1 MDQPCLANGWTARAG
16 AACKAFSGFGRPG
29 ATDVKTALVTDLHA
43 NREAVEAVMAHARE
57 QGAQQWAFLG
67 DFVGYGADPAW
78 VIDLVREHTAQ
89 GAVVVQGNHDL
100 ATVLGTNPMMRIEAR
115 AVIEWTRAQL
125 DESQLEFLR
134 TLPMS
139 QRRDDRLHVH
149 ANAYA
154 PDQWEYLL
162 NANLA
167 LRSMLATECRYT
179 FCGHL
184 HEQRLFHAGDTGRA
198 GEYVPKPGAPI
209 MLRADRRWLVIPGST
224 GQPRDGN
231 PAAAYAVFDDAE
243 NSITY
248 HRVAYDHVLAADKIR
263 AAGLPLRLAARLLTG
278 H

>member
-1 MDQPCLANGWTARAG
+1 M
-16 AACKAFSGFGRPG
+16 
-29 ATDVKTALVTDLHA
+29 KTALVTDLHA
-43 NREAVEAVMAHARE
+43 NREAIEAVIAHARD

-67 DFVGYGADPAW
+67 DFVGYGADPSW
-78 VIDLVREHTAQ
+78 VVDLIREHAAG
-89 GAVVVQGNHDL
+89 GAVAVQGNHDL
-100 ATVLGTNPMMRIEAR
+100 ATVLGANPMMRIEAR

-134 TLPMS
+134 TLPLS
-139 QRRDDRLHVH
+139 QRRDDHLYVH

-154 PDQWEYLL
+154 PDQWEYLI

-184 HEQRLFHAGDTGRA
+184 HEQRLFHAGAAGRA
-198 GEYVPKPGAPI
+198 GEYAPKPGAPI
-209 MLRADRRWLVIPGST
+209 LLRDDRQWLVIPGSS

-231 PAAAYAVFDDAE
+231 PAAAYAVFDRAE

-248 HRVAYDHVLAADKIR
+248 HRVPYDHATAADKIR

>member
-1 MDQPCLANGWTARAG
+1 M
-16 AACKAFSGFGRPG
+16 
-29 ATDVKTALVTDLHA
+29 KTALVTDLHA

-78 VIDLVREHTAQ
+78 VIDLVRDHTAQ

-198 GEYVPKPGAPI
+198 GEYVPRPGAPI
-209 MLRADRRWLVIPGST
+209 MLRADRRWLVIPGSA

-248 HRVAYDHVLAADKIR
+248 HRVTYDHVLAADKIR

>member
-1 MDQPCLANGWTARAG
+1 
-16 AACKAFSGFGRPG
+16 
-29 ATDVKTALVTDLHA
+29 VKTAVVTDLHA
-43 NREAVEAVMAHARE
+43 NREAVETVMAHARE

-78 VIDLVREHTAQ
+78 VVDVVRELASQ

-100 ATVLGTNPMMRIEAR
+100 ATVLGANPMMRIEAR
-115 AVIEWTRAQL
+115 TVIEWTRARL

-134 TLPMS
+134 ALPYS
-139 QRRDDRLHVH
+139 QRRDGCLFVH

-154 PDQWEYLL
+154 PDQWDYLL

-184 HEQRLFHAGDTGRA
+184 HEQRLFHAGQTGRA
-198 GEYVPKPGAPI
+198 GEFVPRPGAPI
-209 MLRADRRWLVIPGST
+209 KLRPDRQWLVIPGSA

-231 PAAAYAVFDDAE
+231 PAAAYAMFDDADVSVTRWWI
-243 NSITY
+243 SIGGISRTPEGGSG
-248 HRVAYDHVLAADKIR
+248 RPVQ
-263 AAGLPLRLAARLLTG
+263 G
-278 H
+278 

>member
-1 MDQPCLANGWTARAG
+1 L
-16 AACKAFSGFGRPG
+16 
-29 ATDVKTALVTDLHA
+29 KTALITDLHA
-43 NREAVEAVMAHARE
+43 NREAVEAVVAHARD

-78 VIDLVREHTAQ
+78 VIDLVREHAAQ
-89 GAVVVQGNHDL
+89 GAVVIQGNHDL
-100 ATVLGTNPMMRIEAR
+100 ATVLGANAMMRIEAR
-115 AVIEWTRAQL
+115 TVIEWTRAQL
-125 DESQLEFLR
+125 DESRLEFLR
-134 TLPMS
+134 TLPLRQ
-139 QRRDDRLHVH
+139 QRDGCLFVH

-162 NANLA
+162 NANMA

-209 MLRADRRWLVIPGST
+209 MLRDDRQWLVIPGST

-243 NSITY
+243 ASITY
-248 HRVAYDHVLAADKIR
+248 HRVPYDHALAADKIR
-263 AAGLPLRLAARLLTG
+263 GAGLPLRLAARLQTG

>member
-1 MDQPCLANGWTARAG
+1 
-16 AACKAFSGFGRPG
+16 
-29 ATDVKTALVTDLHA
+29 VKTAVVTDLHA
-43 NREAVEAVMAHARE
+43 NREAVETVMAHARE
-57 QGAQQWAFLG
+57 QGAQQWALLG

-78 VIDLVREHTAQ
+78 VVDLVRELASQ

-100 ATVLGTNPMMRIEAR
+100 ATVLGANPMMRIEAR
-115 AVIEWTRAQL
+115 TVIEWTRARL

-134 TLPMS
+134 ALPFS
-139 QRRDDRLHVH
+139 QRRDGCLFVH

-154 PDQWEYLL
+154 PDQWDYLL

-209 MLRADRRWLVIPGST
+209 LLRADRQWLVIPGSA

-231 PAAAYAVFDDAE
+231 PAAAYAIFDDAE

-248 HRVAYDHVLAADKIR
+248 HRVAYDHVQAADKIR
-263 AAGLPLRLAARLLTG
+263 AAGLPLRLAARLQTG

>member
-1 MDQPCLANGWTARAG
+1 M
-16 AACKAFSGFGRPG
+16 
-29 ATDVKTALVTDLHA
+29 KTALVTDLHA
-43 NREAVEAVMAHARE
+43 NREAVETVMTHARE
-57 QGAQQWAFLG
+57 QGAQAWAFLG

-78 VIDLVREHTAQ
+78 VVDLVREHVAQ
-89 GAVVVQGNHDL
+89 GAVAVQGNHDL

-139 QRRDDRLHVH
+139 RRRDDRLYVH

-184 HEQRLFHAGDTGRA
+184 HEQRLFHAGETGRA
-198 GEYVPKPGAPI
+198 GEYIPRPGAPI
-209 MLRADRRWLVIPGST
+209 MLRNDRRWLVIPGSA

-231 PAAAYAVFDDAE
+231 PAAAYALFDDAE

-248 HRVAYDHVLAADKIR
+248 HRVAYDHALAADKIR
-263 AAGLPLRLAARLLTG
+263 GAGLPLRLAARLLTG

>member
-1 MDQPCLANGWTARAG
+1 
-16 AACKAFSGFGRPG
+16 
-29 ATDVKTALVTDLHA
+29 VKTALITDLHA
-43 NREAVEAVMAHARE
+43 NREAVESVMAHASE

-78 VIDLVREHTAQ
+78 VIDLVRDHVAR

-100 ATVLGTNPMMRIEAR
+100 ATVLGANPMMRIEAR

-125 DESQLEFLR
+125 DASQLEFLR

-139 QRRDDRLHVH
+139 ERRENRLYVH

-184 HEQRLFHAGDTGRA
+184 HEQRLFHAGETGRA
-198 GEYVPKPGAPI
+198 GEYVPRPGAPI
-209 MLRADRRWLVIPGST
+209 MLRNDRRWLDGPAARRQPGSRVRCVRRC
-224 GQPRDGN
+224 GEQHHVPPCRVRPRVGRRQDPWRR
-231 PAAAYAVFDDAE
+231 PAAAAGGAAVDRAL
-243 NSITY
+243 
-248 HRVAYDHVLAADKIR
+248 RPQAQLAQ
-263 AAGLPLRLAARLLTG
+263 
-278 H
+278 

>member
-1 MDQPCLANGWTARAG
+1 
-16 AACKAFSGFGRPG
+16 
-29 ATDVKTALVTDLHA
+29 VKIALVTDLHA
-43 NREAVEAVMAHARE
+43 NREAVEAVMAHARDQGVE
-57 QGAQQWAFLG
+57 QWVFLG

-100 ATVLGTNPMMRIEAR
+100 ATVLGANPMMRIEAR

-125 DESQLEFLR
+125 DESQIEFLR
-134 TLPMS
+134 TLPLR
-139 QRRDDRLHVH
+139 QQRDDQLYVH

-154 PDQWEYLL
+154 PDQWEYLI

-167 LRSMLATECRYT
+167 LRSMLATGCRYT

-184 HEQRLFHAGDTGRA
+184 HEQRLFHAGETGRA
-198 GEYVPKPGAPI
+198 GEYVPRPGAPI
-209 MLRADRRWLVIPGST
+209 MLRNDRRWLVIPGST

-231 PAAAYAVFDDAE
+231 PAAAYAMFDDAE
-243 NSITY
+243 TSITY
-248 HRVAYDHVLAADKIR
+248 HRVPYNHALAADKIR
-263 AAGLPLRLAARLLTG
+263 PAGLPLRLAARLLTG

>member
-1 MDQPCLANGWTARAG
+1 
-16 AACKAFSGFGRPG
+16 
-29 ATDVKTALVTDLHA
+29 VKTAVVTDLHA
-43 NREAVEAVMAHARE
+43 NREAVETVMAHARE
-57 QGAQQWAFLG
+57 QGVQQWAFLG

-78 VIDLVREHTAQ
+78 VVDVVRELASQ

-100 ATVLGTNPMMRIEAR
+100 ATVLGANPMMRIEAR
-115 AVIEWTRAQL
+115 TVIEWTRARL

-134 TLPMS
+134 ALPYS
-139 QRRDDRLHVH
+139 QRRDGCLFVH

-154 PDQWEYLL
+154 PDQWDYLL

-209 MLRADRRWLVIPGST
+209 LLRSDRQWLVIPGSA

-231 PAAAYAVFDDAE
+231 PAAAYAIFDDAE

-248 HRVAYDHVLAADKIR
+248 HRVAYDHAQAADKIR
-263 AAGLPLRLAARLLTG
+263 AAGLPLRLAARLQTG

>member
-1 MDQPCLANGWTARAG
+1 
-16 AACKAFSGFGRPG
+16 
-29 ATDVKTALVTDLHA
+29 VKTALVTDMHA
-43 NREAVEAVMAHARE
+43 NREAVEAVLAHARD
-57 QGAQQWAFLG
+57 QGVQQWAFLG

-78 VIDLVREHTAQ
+78 VVDLMREHASQ

-100 ATVLGTNPMMRIEAR
+100 ATVLGANPMMRIEAR
-115 AVIEWTRAQL
+115 TVIEWTRSQL
-125 DESQLEFLR
+125 DEAQLEFLR
-134 TLPMS
+134 TLPLA
-139 QRRDDRLHVH
+139 QRRDGCLFVH
-149 ANAYA
+149 ANGYA

-198 GEYVPKPGAPI
+198 GEYVPRPGAPI
-209 MLRADRRWLVIPGST
+209 RLRADRRWLVIPGST

-231 PAAAYAVFDDAE
+231 PAAAYAVFDHAE
-243 NSITY
+243 ASITY
-248 HRVAYDHVLAADKIR
+248 HRVAYDHAQAADKIR
-263 AAGLPLRLAARLLTG
+263 AAGLPLRLAARLQTG

>member
-1 MDQPCLANGWTARAG
+1 
-16 AACKAFSGFGRPG
+16 
-29 ATDVKTALVTDLHA
+29 VKIALVTDLHA
-43 NREAVEAVMAHARE
+43 NREAVEAVMAHARDQGVE
-57 QGAQQWAFLG
+57 QWVFLG

-100 ATVLGTNPMMRIEAR
+100 ATVLGANPMMRIEAR

-125 DESQLEFLR
+125 DESQIEFLR
-134 TLPMS
+134 TLPLR
-139 QRRDDRLHVH
+139 QQRDDQLYVH

-154 PDQWEYLL
+154 PDQWEYLI

-167 LRSMLATECRYT
+167 LRSMLATGCRYT

-184 HEQRLFHAGDTGRA
+184 HEQRLFHAGETGRA
-198 GEYVPKPGAPI
+198 GEYVPRPGAPI
-209 MLRADRRWLVIPGST
+209 MLRNDRRWLVIPGST

-231 PAAAYAVFDDAE
+231 PAAAYAMFDDAE
-243 NSITY
+243 TSITY
-248 HRVAYDHVLAADKIR
+248 HRVPYNHALAADKIR